1 MAQETIIIKVETGKA
16 QQSVA
21 KLDKGLEKTGKS
33 AKKTGKGLTGA
44 FGAMK
49 AGILSAIPA
58 LNAFKVALISTGVGA
73 IVVAVGAL
81 VGVMAKAARAG
92 ADFGKGVSTLRAVT
106 GKTADELERVTNQAK
121 ELGSTTAFTAKQ
133 VLGLQTELAKLGFS
147 LQDIENSTPAIL
159 DLAAS
164 LEIGLSEAAA
174 FAGSTVRAFG
184 LETEDTQ
191 RLVDVFAKSTSTTAL
206 DFDKLRESLKMVAP
220 AASAVGVSVER
231 TTALLGGLANTGI
244 SGSMA
249 GTGLAKTF
257 IELSKK
263 GLTLE
268 EAMDQVNGSS
278 NKLNTAIELV
288 GINGGKALL
297 NLAKVGNEELDDL
310 TAKFEGAEGAAGK
323 MAEVRLDN
331 LEGDM
336 TKLGSAW
343 EGLLLGFEDGEG
355 PINFLQRKVI
365 QGLTLAIEGLGFV
378 IDVFAFSFRESWNNI
393 KLAVGGATDILKGYL
408 KILGGS
414 ISMFANGAMLAIS
427 KIPLIGKAIDK
438 AAAQKRFNEA
448 KKLVADGAK
457 DIQDG
462 AEKYAQIVSN
472 RMTAAARFAA
482 EREGKAERQ
491 EKAKQE
497 KKNQEQQ
504 AQFDA
509 EAEEN
514 RKKAA
519 EEARK
524 QRESDLKKLA
534 AIEKKYLQA
543 SQNLEDKTEV
553 QKSER
558 KRQRALEELNALKLS
573 TEEKR
578 KAEKQINDYYD
589 DLQKEAQAKDDEKA
603 KAERDKKNQEKLDQ
617 FTFDKEVDELEFNE
631 RRARIQEQQALLL
644 EDELLNDEQK
654 ALLTK
659 QLADRMVEINTE
671 EQEHLAGIE
680 AKKRQEKFDT
690 LDAVISV
697 AGAESGV
704 GKALLVAKQ
713 ALMLKES
720 ILELKRIT
728 FKGKQAIAESAVD
741 SAKNVSSSSKIGF
754 PQNIITIAMAI
765 GQGIALMRSVKK
777 AVAKTGAA
785 GAGGGGETP
794 TVSSPRMAN
803 AEGGSQLP
811 AFNIVG
817 SSGTNQLAD
826 AIAGQQNRPIKA
838 FVTSQ
843 DVTTAQSLERNIVD
857 GATIG

>member
-1 MAQETIIIKVETGKA
+1 MAQETIVIKIETGKA

-33 AKKTGKGLTGA
+33 AKTTSKGLAGA
-44 FGAMK
+44 FGAIK
-49 AGILSAIPA
+49 AGVLSAIPA
-58 LNAFKVALISTGVGA
+58 LNAFKIALISTGVGA

-81 VGVMAKAARAG
+81 VGVMAKAAKAG

-206 DFDKLRESLKMVAP
+206 DFDKLRESLKLVAP
-220 AASAVGVSVER
+220 TASAVGVSVER
-231 TTALLGGLANTGI
+231 TTALLGGLANTGLA
-244 SGSMA
+244 GSMA
-249 GTGLAKTF
+249 GTGLSKTF

-288 GINGGKALL
+288 GINGGRALL
-297 NLAKVGNEELDDL
+297 NLAKVGNEELDRL
-310 TAKFEGAEGAAGK
+310 TEKFEGAEGAAGE

-378 IDVFAFSFRESWNNI
+378 IDVLAFGFREQWNNI

-408 KILGGS
+408 KILGGA
-414 ISMFANGAMLAIS
+414 IGMFANGAMLAIS

-438 AAAQKRFNEA
+438 KAAQKRFNEA
-448 KKLVADGAK
+448 KKLVEDGAK
-457 DIQDG
+457 DIQEG
-462 AEKYAQIVSN
+462 AEKFQQIVQN
-472 RMTAAARFAA
+472 RMTAVARFNA
-482 EREGKAERQ
+482 ERQGKAERTA
-491 EKAKQE
+491 KAKQE
-497 KKNQEQQ
+497 KINREQQ
-504 AQFDA
+504 AKFDA
-509 EAEEN
+509 EREEA
-514 RKKAA
+514 RKKAE

-534 AIEKKYLQA
+534 ALEKKYQQA
-543 SQNLEDKTEV
+543 SENLADKSELA
-553 QKSER
+553 KAER
-558 KRQRALEELNALKLS
+558 KRQRALEELDALKLS

-578 KAEKQINDYYD
+578 KAEKQINDFYD
-589 DLQKEAQAKDDEKA
+589 SLEKEAKAKDDEKA
-603 KAERDKKNQEKLDQ
+603 KADADKKAKEDADELQKKREEKIEQLEL
-617 FTFDKEVDELEFNE
+617 DKETEALGFEEQRALINE
-631 RRARIQEQQALLL
+631 RRAILL
-644 EDELLNDEQK
+644 EDETLSAEQRNELLKSYQE
-654 ALLTK
+654 AE
-659 QLADRMVEINTE
+659 ADLDRKKVEGKM
-671 EQEHLAGIE
+671 QA
-680 AKKRQEKFDT
+680 
-690 LDAVISV
+690 LDAVIQV
-697 AGAESGV
+697 AGAETGV
-704 GKALLVAKQ
+704 GKALLIAKQ

-720 ILELKRIT
+720 ILELKRIS
-728 FKGKQAIAESAVD
+728 FKGKQAVAESAVD
-741 SAKNVSSSSKIGF
+741 SAKNISSSSKIGF
-754 PQNIITIAMAI
+754 PQNIVTIAMAI

-777 AVAKTGAA
+777 AVAKTGAS
-785 GAGGGGETP
+785 GAGGETP
-794 TVSSPRMAN
+794 TISNPSMAT
-803 AEGGSQLP
+803 AEDGGSQLP

-826 AIAGQQNRPIKA
+826 AIAGQQQQPIKA

>member
-1 MAQETIIIKVETGKA
+1 MAQETIVIKIETGKA

-33 AKKTGKGLTGA
+33 AKTTSKGLSGA
-44 FGAMK
+44 FGAMR

-58 LNAFKVALISTGVGA
+58 LNAFKIALISTGVGA

-81 VGVMAKAARAG
+81 VGVMVKAAKAG

-106 GKTADELERVTNQAK
+106 GKTADELERVTEQAK
-121 ELGSTTAFTAKQ
+121 HLGSTTAFTAKQ

-206 DFDKLRESLKMVAP
+206 DFDKLRESLKLVAP
-220 AASAVGVSVER
+220 TASAVGVSVER
-231 TTALLGGLANTGI
+231 TTALLGGLANTGLA
-244 SGSMA
+244 GSMA
-249 GTGLAKTF
+249 GTGLSKTF

-288 GINGGKALL
+288 GINGGRALL
-297 NLAKVGNEELDDL
+297 NLAKVGNEELDKL
-310 TAKFEGAEGAAGK
+310 TKEFEGAEGAAGE

-378 IDVFAFSFRESWNNI
+378 IDVLAFGFREQWNNI

-408 KILGGS
+408 KILGGA
-414 ISMFANGAMLAIS
+414 IGMFANGAMLAIS

-438 AAAQKRFNEA
+438 KAAQKRFNEA
-448 KKLVADGAK
+448 KKLVEDGAK
-457 DIQDG
+457 DIQEG
-462 AEKYAQIVSN
+462 AEKFQQIVQN
-472 RMTAAARFAA
+472 RMTAVARFNA
-482 EREGKAERQ
+482 ERQGKAERTA
-491 EKAKQE
+491 KAKQE
-497 KKNQEQQ
+497 KINREQQ
-504 AQFDA
+504 AKF
-509 EAEEN
+509 EAEREEA
-514 RKKAA
+514 RKKAE

-534 AIEKKYLQA
+534 ALEKKYQQA
-543 SQNLEDKTEV
+543 SENLADKSELA
-553 QKSER
+553 KAER
-558 KRQRALEELNALKLS
+558 KRQRALEELDALKLS
-573 TEEKR
+573 TREKR
-578 KAEKQINDYYD
+578 KAEKQINDFYD
-589 DLQKEAQAKDDEKA
+589 NLEKEAKAKDDEKA
-603 KAERDKKNQEKLDQ
+603 KADADKKAQEEADELQKKREEKIEQLEL
-617 FTFDKEVDELEFNE
+617 DKETEALGFEEQRALINE
-631 RRARIQEQQALLL
+631 RRAILL
-644 EDELLNDEQK
+644 EDETLSAEQRNELLKSYQE
-654 ALLTK
+654 AE
-659 QLADRMVEINTE
+659 ADLDRKKVEGKM
-671 EQEHLAGIE
+671 QA
-680 AKKRQEKFDT
+680 
-690 LDAVISV
+690 LDAVIQV
-697 AGAESGV
+697 AGAETGV
-704 GKALLVAKQ
+704 GKALLIAKQ

-720 ILELKRIT
+720 ILELKRIS
-728 FKGKQAIAESAVD
+728 FKGKQAVAESAVD
-741 SAKNVSSSSKIGF
+741 SAKNISSSSKIGF
-754 PQNIITIAMAI
+754 PQNIVTIAMAI

-777 AVAKTGAA
+777 AVAKTGAS
-785 GAGGGGETP
+785 GAGGETP
-794 TVSSPRMAN
+794 TISNPSMAT
-803 AEGGSQLP
+803 AEDGGSQLP

-826 AIAGQQNRPIKA
+826 AIAGQQNQPIKA

>member
-1 MAQETIIIKVETGKA
+1 MAQETIVIKIETGKA

-33 AKKTGKGLTGA
+33 AKTTSKGLSGA
-44 FGAMK
+44 FGAMR

-58 LNAFKVALISTGVGA
+58 LNAFKIALISTGVGA

-81 VGVMAKAARAG
+81 VGVMVKAAKAG

-106 GKTADELERVTNQAK
+106 GKTADELERVTEQAK
-121 ELGSTTAFTAKQ
+121 HLGSTTAFTAKQ

-206 DFDKLRESLKMVAP
+206 DFDKLRESLKLVAP
-220 AASAVGVSVER
+220 TASAVGVSVER
-231 TTALLGGLANTGI
+231 TTALLGGLANTGLA
-244 SGSMA
+244 GSMA
-249 GTGLAKTF
+249 GTGLSKTF

-288 GINGGKALL
+288 GINGGRALL
-297 NLAKVGNEELDDL
+297 NLAKVGNEELDRL
-310 TAKFEGAEGAAGK
+310 TKEFEGAEGAAGE

-378 IDVFAFSFRESWNNI
+378 IDVLAFGFREQWNNI

-408 KILGGS
+408 KILGGA
-414 ISMFANGAMLAIS
+414 IGMFANGAMLAIS

-438 AAAQKRFNEA
+438 KAAQKRFNEA
-448 KKLVADGAK
+448 KKLVEDGAK
-457 DIQDG
+457 DIQEG
-462 AEKYAQIVSN
+462 AEKFQQIVQN
-472 RMTAAARFAA
+472 RMTAVARFNA
-482 EREGKAERQ
+482 ERQGKAERTA
-491 EKAKQE
+491 KAKQE
-497 KKNQEQQ
+497 KINREQQ
-504 AQFDA
+504 AKF
-509 EAEEN
+509 EAEREEA
-514 RKKAA
+514 RKKAE

-534 AIEKKYLQA
+534 ALEKKYQQA
-543 SQNLEDKTEV
+543 SENLADKSELA
-553 QKSER
+553 KAER
-558 KRQRALEELNALKLS
+558 KRQRALEELDALKLS
-573 TEEKR
+573 TREKR
-578 KAEKQINDYYD
+578 KAEKQINDFYD
-589 DLQKEAQAKDDEKA
+589 NLEKEAKAKDDEKA
-603 KAERDKKNQEKLDQ
+603 KADADKKAQEEADELQKKREEKIEQLEL
-617 FTFDKEVDELEFNE
+617 DKETEALGFEEQRALINE
-631 RRARIQEQQALLL
+631 RRAILL
-644 EDELLNDEQK
+644 EDETLSAEQRNELLKSYQE
-654 ALLTK
+654 AE
-659 QLADRMVEINTE
+659 ADLDRKKVEGKM
-671 EQEHLAGIE
+671 QA
-680 AKKRQEKFDT
+680 
-690 LDAVISV
+690 LDAVIQV
-697 AGAESGV
+697 AGAETGV
-704 GKALLVAKQ
+704 GKALLIAKQ

-720 ILELKRIT
+720 ILELKRIS
-728 FKGKQAIAESAVD
+728 FKGKQAVAESAVD
-741 SAKNVSSSSKIGF
+741 SAKNISSSSKIGF
-754 PQNIITIAMAI
+754 PQNIVTIAMAI

-777 AVAKTGAA
+777 AVAKTGAS
-785 GAGGGGETP
+785 GAGGETP
-794 TVSSPRMAN
+794 TISNPSMAT
-803 AEGGSQLP
+803 AEDGGSQLP

-826 AIAGQQNRPIKA
+826 AIAGQQNQPIKA